1 MVRPKNVGGIK
12 VKKVTLF
19 GCLFVCVCVGCS
31 APTQNKKP
39 TKNQVIQEEQIMRAE
54 SPIEQVSAEEP
65 GIQSD
70 GSFVAC
76 SRNESMATEEARQHF
91 ILLGQKVK
99 SAIMVSNDENTGC
112 ARVWPEQP

>member
-1 MVRPKNVGGIK
+1 M
-12 VKKVTLF
+12 KKVTIF
-19 GCLFVCVCVGCS
+19 CLFVCFSCS
-31 APTQNKKP
+31 APIQHKKP
-39 TKNQVIQEEQIMRAE
+39 TKRQVIQQEKQTLTE
-54 SPIEQVSAEEP
+54 SPIEQIAAQEP

-76 SRNESMATEEARQHF
+76 SRNEAMATHEARQHF